1 MKNIF
6 KIGALGLLMSVGLS
20 SCNDF
25 FDAIPGEQYDMEDT
39 FINRQKTE
47 QFLNNVYSY
56 VPDETRERYSTN
68 YSDQPGTIVT
78 GASLEA
84 NITWSWHSSN
94 EWTMGMTYASSS
106 WINFWFINY
115 YKGISKASSFIANV
129 DRCAEAS
136 ANDRLV
142 WKAQA
147 RALRALYYFYL
158 FRMYGPVVLLGE
170 DALALDT
177 PLEELLKE
185 RNSVDECIDYITA
198 ELDLAAQDLP
208 DRYNGSNLGRIDKGA
223 CKAFKAKVL
232 LYAASPLF
240 NGNSDYAE
248 IRNKDGK
255 QLFPQE
261 YSQAKWEAARQAYA
275 DFFNQFGSQYK
286 LYTVSGSNGP
296 VDFYESYRQ
305 VTDGVHYGDDNK
317 EQIFIRLADHSD
329 HTYEVTPYH
338 AHLSSE
344 SSIRGGLGFG
354 TTQEMVDL
362 FFTDK
367 GVRIVDDPDYKEY
380 DGIPSADMYTVTED
394 YNNPMNPARNYFL
407 ARNEKENEPNYVL
420 KQWKN
425 REARFYANITFNGS
439 TWVKDD
445 TNQGKITSVFS
456 LNGNSGFNKAGHD
469 APVEGYGVRKMA
481 PINGVWSGKHCA
493 NLLRLADMYL
503 GYAEALS
510 ACGDYEGAM
519 QQVNLVRARAGV
531 PGYGN
536 KGGKDANGYDFLTY
550 PADRDNVDKRIRR
563 ERLIEL
569 AYEWNYYYDVR
580 RWKVADMAVGDDWI
594 YPSYHRGGEG
604 GDIHGMNSKADFPA
618 FFEKV
623 VTETRVFNKR
633 HYLFPIPDQEIRR
646 NPKMVQNLGWNAETG
661 ESQE

>member
-39 FINRQKTE
+39 FTNRQKTE

-115 YKGISKASSFIANV
+115 YKGISKANSFIANV

-255 QLFPQE
+255 QLFP
-261 YSQAKWEAARQAYA
+261 
-275 DFFNQFGSQYK
+275 
-286 LYTVSGSNGP
+286 
-296 VDFYESYRQ
+296 
-305 VTDGVHYGDDNK
+305 
-317 EQIFIRLADHSD
+317 
-329 HTYEVTPYH
+329 
-338 AHLSSE
+338 LS
-344 SSIRGGLGFG
+344 
-354 TTQEMVDL
+354 
-362 FFTDK
+362 
-367 GVRIVDDPDYKEY
+367 
-380 DGIPSADMYTVTED
+380 
-394 YNNPMNPARNYFL
+394 
-407 ARNEKENEPNYVL
+407 
-420 KQWKN
+420 
-425 REARFYANITFNGS
+425 
-439 TWVKDD
+439 
-445 TNQGKITSVFS
+445 
-456 LNGNSGFNKAGHD
+456 
-469 APVEGYGVRKMA
+469 
-481 PINGVWSGKHCA
+481 
-493 NLLRLADMYL
+493 
-503 GYAEALS
+503 
-510 ACGDYEGAM
+510 
-519 QQVNLVRARAGV
+519 
-531 PGYGN
+531 
-536 KGGKDANGYDFLTY
+536 
-550 PADRDNVDKRIRR
+550 
-563 ERLIEL
+563 LIH
-569 AYEWNYYYDVR
+569 
-580 RWKVADMAVGDDWI
+580 I
-594 YPSYHRGGEG
+594 
-604 GDIHGMNSKADFPA
+604 
-618 FFEKV
+618 
-623 VTETRVFNKR
+623 
-633 HYLFPIPDQEIRR
+633 
-646 NPKMVQNLGWNAETG
+646 
-661 ESQE
+661 